1 MIVTKNDTST
11 ISTPRVSSSP
21 SSVIQRDGLLLDPRQ
36 DEKFQSMSTSRRTQR
51 SSLPSPSD
59 DNQNLRR
66 IRSDSHAQSKRDDPN
81 TRRSIFGHY
90 FKEEPRSYSVNS
102 LESGHPP
109 PPIPLRQQQNPKQ
122 PDQNH
127 PTTPIRRAQKRSS
140 WSSSIDSLQ
149 ELPPTPEMNVGNIDK
164 QMSRRV
170 QIHNH
175 PSTQANPVDYRLF
188 VPSEEQI
195 AESAIC
201 CRYRELN
208 KEHQKDYDSL
218 LEHQV
223 QIEQSL
229 PPFPSPLVRFCSD
242 TTARVAEH
250 DAASNPQR
258 KNSETKSYFFSA
270 DGEMHYHGVYS
281 LLKPCSILKPSRY
294 SSDKA
299 DTTTSL
305 KDCPNASSNRKINPV
320 QSETEE
326 KTDNLSVPL
335 SSSFNFPRS
344 YIETSAAILNQYSSS
359 KESQDPITNIENE
372 GEEEKKESDLSF
384 GSSSDSNATLPR
396 AAPISESS
404 SSSTSLVDA
413 LSENDAL
420 QKDISRNGSQD
431 VKSENSKE
439 TNQNKQHFRFD
450 PRVTVTEFE
459 DPVPRTWYDDCEL
472 EVHKRE
478 AIVLAQSYLRKHP
491 AVAEWYRRAI
501 LDPITKTYRK
511 RALFSLPV
519 FSSTFKGNTADV
531 STEIIEHKNDIQNLE
546 DGLIKSLRGFTSPAL
561 MKPRKPLATRVK
573 KILVVH
579 PYEKIASLFSKSMK
593 SMFPSA
599 KLVTTR
605 SPDEALRL
613 IEESLAAS
621 KNNESLSLSSTSID
635 SASGFDI
642 IIVEQH
648 LSPKSA
654 SSPPS
659 SPKPVTCDEVFN
671 PLGFLD
677 IFFKRDGEN
686 SQAALTTPTNSD
698 IRRGSDLIYLMQE
711 FSSSHSRCASSLI
724 IGVSVKPERDASLM
738 KQAGA
743 DIVWGIPIPKVGEKL
758 RNKLFSKLH
767 AKRSGSSLPS
777 PKTLPFE

>member
-11 ISTPRVSSSP
+11 VSTPPVPSSP
-21 SSVIQRDGLLLDPRQ
+21 SSVIRGDSLLLDPQQ
-36 DEKFQSMSTSRRTQR
+36 DEKFQSMSTFRRTQR

-66 IRSDSHAQSKRDDPN
+66 MRGDSHAQSKHDDPN
-81 TRRSIFGHY
+81 ARRSIFGHY
-90 FKEEPRSYSVNS
+90 FKERPRSYSING

-109 PPIPLRQQQNPKQ
+109 PPIPLRRQQQNPRQ
-122 PDQNH
+122 LQQNYQ
-127 PTTPIRRAQKRSS
+127 TSATRRSQERSS
-140 WSSSIDSLQ
+140 WSSSIGSS
-149 ELPPTPEMNVGNIDK
+149 PPTPEMNVGNIDK
-164 QMSRRV
+164 QISRRV

-208 KEHQKDYDSL
+208 REHQEDYDSL

-223 QIEQSL
+223 RIEQSL

-250 DAASNPQR
+250 DAACNSQR
-258 KNSETKSYFFSA
+258 KNSETKSYFFSP

-294 SSDKA
+294 GSNKA
-299 DTTTSL
+299 DSTTSL
-305 KDCPNASSNRKINPV
+305 KDCPSASSIRKINTA
-320 QSETEE
+320 QMETEE
-326 KTDNLSVPL
+326 KTDNLSAPL

-344 YIETSAAILNQYSSS
+344 YMETSAAILNQYSSS
-359 KESQDPITNIENE
+359 KDTPVSIPNIENE

-384 GSSSDSNATLPR
+384 GSSSDSNATLPH

-404 SSSTSLVDA
+404 SSSTSLADA
-413 LSENDAL
+413 LSENVAL
-420 QKDISRNGSQD
+420 AKDTSGNVSQD
-431 VKSENSKE
+431 DTAENSKE
-439 TNQNKQHFRFD
+439 SNQNKQHFRFD

-459 DPVPRTWYDDCEL
+459 DPIPRTWYDDCEL

-519 FSSTFKGNTADV
+519 FSSTFKGNNTDV
-531 STEIIEHKNDIQNLE
+531 STEIIEHKNDIHNLE
-546 DGLIKSLRGFTSPAL
+546 EGLTKTMRGFTSPAP
-561 MKPRKPLATRVK
+561 MKPRNPLVPTVK
-573 KILVVH
+573 SILVVH

-621 KNNESLSLSSTSID
+621 KNNESLSLSSSSID

-648 LSPKSA
+648 LSPKCA

-659 SPKPVTCDEVFN
+659 SPKPVKCDEVSN
-671 PLGFLD
+671 LWGFLNV
-677 IFFKRDGEN
+677 FLKRDGEN
-686 SQAALTTPTNSD
+686 PHAALTSPTGSG
-698 IRRGSDLIYLMQE
+698 IRRGSDLIYLIQE
-711 FSSSHSRCASSLI
+711 FLSSHSRCTSSLI

-743 DIVWGIPIPKVGEKL
+743 DIVWGIPIPKVGETL
-758 RNKLFSKLH
+758 RNKLFSKLL
-767 AKRSGSSLPS
+767 AKRSRSALPL